1 MSREA
6 GPFNLHSN
14 YLRLRP
20 DASAEVLPVGRTFW
34 QDLAEGSLGNF
45 HNEYLVTSH
54 SFSENWPMW
63 EMHPCGDEMVIL
75 LTGSVDLVL
84 EKKTGNKVLPLR
96 EVGGWALV
104 PKGMW
109 HTAKVNAP
117 STLMFITAG
126 EGTQHRQVD
135 F

>member
-6 GPFNLHSN
+6 GPLNLSSA

-34 QDLAEGSLGNF
+34 QDMASGALGSF
-45 HNEYLVTSH
+45 HHEYLVTTN

-63 EMHPCGDEMVIL
+63 EMHPHGDEMVIL
-75 LTGSVDLVL
+75 LSGSVDFVL
-84 EKKTGNKVLPLR
+84 EKKTGNKTLPLR
-96 EVGGWALV
+96 ESGGWVLV

-109 HTAKVNAP
+109 HTATVNAP
-117 STLMFITAG
+117 STMLFITAG